1 MKRHLDLKQN
11 PADGDGN
18 GDGEPIGPQVQT
30 APRLDLR
37 QLAVHRG
44 AGPSGEKPARSPR
57 RRLSLLTRYV
67 LPGGLLLGFVG
78 LIGWSARAS
87 LLPSRAV
94 TVMPVLSARAEV
106 RQAGTPLFQCAGWVE
121 PRPTPI
127 VVPALAEGV
136 VERLLV
142 VEGQVVKA
150 GEPVAY
156 LIDVDAKLTLQ
167 GAEAELRLREAD
179 LAKARANS
187 TSARSRNKYPVHLEA
202 PLSEAEAA
210 LAKVQTELGSLPA
223 KLAAAEAHLRFAR
236 LDLDG
241 KTAAKAALSQRAVDL
256 AQSELET
263 ATAVVQEIQTR
274 KGRLEAET
282 AALSARRDTLKQQLD
297 LKIDE
302 TRDVDTGEANVKA
315 AEAIVCQAQNA
326 VDTAKLRL
334 ERMVI
339 RAPQDGRVLKLVAR
353 PGLRVSGLARDALQ
367 ESSTVVMLYDPK
379 MLQLRTDVPLDQVP
393 RVRPGQPVKIETE
406 AVPGGL
412 EGEVLFKTAYTDLQ
426 KNTLDVKV
434 AIKDAPADLRPD
446 MLARCTYLAAPE
458 PGSDKK
464 ASEQLRLL
472 VPKPLVESCEGG
484 SRVWVAD
491 QAAGL
496 ARARTVKIGEQTGR
510 GDLVEVLEGLGEV
523 DKIIV
528 GGREGLKEGERITVT
543 GEDMTQGVEATTQ
556 RGPSKKIKRIIAGEN
571 AVK

>member
-1 MKRHLDLKQN
+1 MQHHLDLKQS
-11 PADGDGN
+11 PAG
-18 GDGEPIGPQVQT
+18 GDGEPTGAT
-30 APRLDLR
+30 APAPRRLDLR
-37 QLAVHRG
+37 QLAVNREPRGEEQSPATGPKHR
-44 AGPSGEKPARSPR
+44 S
-57 RRLSLLTRYV
+57 RLLARYV
-67 LPGGLLLGFVG
+67 LPGSLLLGFLS
-78 LIGWSARAS
+78 LIGWSARTS
-87 LLPSRAV
+87 LLPSRPV

-127 VVPALAEGV
+127 VVPALSEGV

-142 VEGQVVKA
+142 VEGQAVKA

-156 LIDVDAKLTLQ
+156 LIDVDAKLALQ

-179 LAKARANS
+179 LAKARANL
-187 TSARSRNKYPVHLEA
+187 TSARSRSKYPVHLEA

-210 LAKVQTELGSLPA
+210 LAKVQTELASLPA

-236 LDLDG
+236 LDLEG

-263 ATAVVQEIQTR
+263 ATATVQELQTR
-274 KGRLEAET
+274 KGRLEAEA
-282 AALSARRDTLKQQLD
+282 AALTARRDTLKQQLD

-302 TRDVDTGEANVKA
+302 TRDVDAGDANVKA
-315 AEAIVCQAQNA
+315 AEAVVQQAQNA
-326 VDTAKLRL
+326 VDTVKLRL

-339 RAPQDGRVLKLVAR
+339 RAPQDGRVLRLVAR
-353 PGLRVSGLARDALQ
+353 PGLRVSGLAPNAMQ
-367 ESSTVVMLYDPK
+367 ESSTVVTLYDPK

-406 AVPGGL
+406 AVPSGL

-446 MLARCTYLAAPE
+446 MLTRCTYLAAPE
-458 PGSDKK
+458 PGSDAKP
-464 ASEQLRLL
+464 SEQLRLL
-472 VPKPLVESCEGG
+472 VPGPLVETGEGG

-491 QAAGL
+491 QAAGV
-496 ARARTVKIGEQTGR
+496 ARARTIKVGQQTGR
-510 GDLVEVLEGLGEV
+510 GDLVEVLDGLTEV
-523 DKIIV
+523 DKLIV

-543 GEDMTQGVEATTQ
+543 SEDTTQGVEVTAK

-571 AVK
+571 AGK